1 MKNKSYYILILF
13 FLICLFN
20 SNVNSNEQF
29 NFDVTEVE
37 ILEEGNIYKGLKRG
51 EISTNDGT
59 IINAN
64 TFEYNKQ
71 TNVLNAKGNVKI
83 EDTIKDYIIFADVIT
98 YFRNNEIINTLGNS
112 KGVDKN
118 GQVIIANTFE
128 YNKQTNV
135 LNAKGNVK
143 IEDTI
148 KDYIIF
154 AEDITY
160 FRNEKKII
168 TKGKTQSDIRSK
180 YNIKSKDVSFFE
192 DTQKLSSK
200 NKTII
205 KDRKSKI
212 YYLDKF
218 SYTIPK
224 EELIGENVIIISDF
238 DKPNNEKVYFSNA
251 IINFKKQTLIGKDTK
266 IEAKKNIFE
275 DENNDPRL
283 YGASSISKNGI
294 TTIKKGVFTSC
305 KKTDSCTPWSI
316 QADEIIHNKN
326 EKKLTYK
333 NALLRV
339 YDVPVLYFP
348 KFFHPDP
355 TVKRQSGLLQPQINN
370 SNVLGSSVNI
380 PYYHVISDNKDFT
393 FSPTFFDGDLNMF
406 EGEYRQE
413 NKNSSLITD
422 FGITTNFTSSY
433 STKKKNIAHIFS
445 KFNYDFGLDNFND
458 SKLDIYLEKMNKDTF
473 LKVFEDNLIK
483 NDIRPKD
490 YNILT
495 SGIDFTLNNDAYSFK
510 TGLIS
515 YEHLDKKNSDRYQFI
530 LPYYNYSSGIYSN
543 DYGNV
548 NFASDGNN
556 VLQNTNNLRT
566 KIINNLNLNSND
578 FIAPR
583 LGLKNNFNIFFKN
596 VNTVAKEDTTYK
608 SSPQSELMNI
618 VEMSTS
624 LPSIKKTEN
633 NTQLLTPKLSFRFNP
648 GDMKNHYNADRKIDV
663 DNIFSIDRLGLDD
676 SFESGKSLTLGIDY
690 DNQNNLKDTEFGAKL
705 ATVYRNSEKNTIP
718 KKTTINKKKSYLFG
732 QLNFK
737 NSNFLDLEYNLA
749 TDNKLQKINYHSVE
763 LDLSVNNFVTNFNF
777 IEEGDVIGSKHII
790 ENITSYNFNENNS
803 LSFKTRRNK
812 EINLT
817 EYYNIVYEYK
827 NDCLIAGIKF
837 NKSYYEDRDLKPS
850 ENLFFSIT
858 LIPLT
863 NYEHEIDQNLYDQ
876 SFWKR
881 D

>member
-1 MKNKSYYILILF
+1 MKNKIYHIQIIF
-13 FLICLFN
+13 ILICLFYN
-20 SNVNSNEQF
+20 NASSTEQF

-37 ILEEGNIYKGLKRG
+37 IIENGNIYRGLKRG
-51 EISTNDGT
+51 VISTNNGT

-83 EDTIKDYIIFADVIT
+83 EDTIKDYIIFAD
-98 YFRNNEIINTLGNS
+98 
-112 KGVDKN
+112 
-118 GQVIIANTFE
+118 
-128 YNKQTNV
+128 
-135 LNAKGNVK
+135 
-143 IEDTI
+143 
-148 KDYIIF
+148 
-154 AEDITY
+154 DITY
-160 FRNEKKII
+160 FRNEKKIV
-168 TKGKTQSDIRSK
+168 TKGKTQSDIKSK
-180 YNIKSKDVSFFE
+180 YNIKSKDVTFFE
-192 DTQKLSSK
+192 DIQKLVSD
-200 NKTII
+200 NRTII
-205 KDRKSKI
+205 KDKKSRI

-218 SYTIPK
+218 SYTVPK
-224 EELIGENVIIISDF
+224 EELIGENIIIISDF
-238 DKPNNEKVYFSNA
+238 DKPNNEKVYFSDG
-251 IINFKKQTLIGKDTK
+251 IINFKNQTLIGKDTK
-266 IEAKKNIFE
+266 INVKKNIFE

-283 YGASSISKNGI
+283 YGTASTSKNGI

-305 KKTDSCTPWSI
+305 KKTDSCPPWAI
-316 QADEIIHNKN
+316 QADEIIHDKNK
-326 EKKLTYK
+326 KKLTYK

-348 KFFHPDP
+348 RFFHPDP

-393 FSPTFFDGDLNMF
+393 FSPTFFDGDLDMF
-406 EGEYRQE
+406 EGEYRQ
-413 NKNSSLITD
+413 KNESSSLIAD
-422 FGITTNFTSSY
+422 FGFTSNFTSSY
-433 STKKKNIAHIFS
+433 STKKKNIVHFFS
-445 KFNYDFGLDNFND
+445 KFNYDLDLKNFNE
-458 SKLDIYLEKMNKDTF
+458 SNLDIQLEKTNKDTF

-483 NDIRPKD
+483 NDVRPKD

-495 SGIDFTLNNDAYSFK
+495 SRLDFTLNNDEYSFK
-510 TGLIS
+510 TGLTS

-543 DYGNV
+543 DYGNI
-548 NFASDGNN
+548 NFSSDGNN

-566 KIINNLNLNSND
+566 KVINNLNLNSND
-578 FIAPR
+578 FIAPE
-583 LGLKNNFNIFFKN
+583 LGLKNNLNIYFKN
-596 VNTVAKEDTTYK
+596 VNTVAKEDSTYK

-618 VEMSTS
+618 VEMNTS

-648 GDMKNHYNADRKIDV
+648 GDMKNHQNADRKIDV

-676 SFESGKSLTLGIDY
+676 SFESGKSITVGIDY
-690 DNQNNLKDTEFGAKL
+690 YNQNKLNDKKYGAKI
-705 ATVYRNSEKNTIP
+705 ATVYRDTEKDTIP
-718 KKTTINKKKSYLFG
+718 KKTTLNKKKSYLFG
-732 QLNFK
+732 QLNFQD
-737 NSNFLDLEYNLA
+737 SNFLDLKYNLA
-749 TDNKLQKINYHSVE
+749 VDNKLQEINYHNVE
-763 LDLSVNNFVTNFNF
+763 LELSVNNFVTNFSF
-777 IEEGDVIGSKHII
+777 IEEGDVMGSKHII
-790 ENITSYNFNENNS
+790 ENVSSYNFNENNS

-817 EYYNIVYEYK
+817 EYYNIIYEYK

-863 NYEHEIDQNLYDQ
+863 NYEHEIDKNLYDQ